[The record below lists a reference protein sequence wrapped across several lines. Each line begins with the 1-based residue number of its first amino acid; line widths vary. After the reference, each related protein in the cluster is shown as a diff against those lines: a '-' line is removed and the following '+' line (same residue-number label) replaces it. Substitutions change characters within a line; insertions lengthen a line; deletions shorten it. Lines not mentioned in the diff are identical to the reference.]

1 MLIVKDID
9 VSSAALRLSWAK
21 DLGNLGQEK
30 SRLSEDRRL
39 RARFSILLKNQRRTN
54 HNIRRD
60 LDVDVDNKKRRKPMT
75 SVIGLG
81 VGHLL

>member
-1 MLIVKDID
+1 MLMFKDID
-9 VSSAALRLSWAK
+9 VSTRVTRFSWVK

-54 HNIRRD
+54 HNVRRD
-60 LDVDVDNKKRRKPMT
+60 LDVDVDIH
-75 SVIGLG
+75 VQLEG
-81 VGHLL
+81 

>member
-1 MLIVKDID
+1 MSTGVT
-9 VSSAALRLSWAK
+9 RFSWVK

-54 HNIRRD
+54 HNVRRD
-60 LDVDVDNKKRRKPMT
+60 LNMDVDNKKRRKPMT
-75 SVIGLG
+75 SVIGVG

>member
-1 MLIVKDID
+1 MSIGVTRFPW
-9 VSSAALRLSWAK
+9 VK

-54 HNIRRD
+54 HNVRRD
-60 LDVDVDNKKRRKPMT
+60 LDVDVDNKKRRKPVT

>member
-1 MLIVKDID
+1 MLMVKDID
-9 VSSAALRLSWAK
+9 VSSGAWRLSWAK

-54 HNIRRD
+54 HNVRRNLD
-60 LDVDVDNKKRRKPMT
+60 MDVDIHVQLE
-75 SVIGLG
+75 G
-81 VGHLL
+81 